1 MFDTSIIGS
10 VYRKEFREFTQ
21 DTRTLLIVFLIP
33 LLFIPIITLTTY
45 SVNIEAEQVMTSNAL
60 ISSQCEAVPLDV
72 SSGSQCYP
80 QAEKT
85 ALLAKLNRAELSAVL
100 DMTSDTLYL
109 ANEDLMGEQAI
120 RSLVQDYMRLTY
132 VDKPNLKIED
142 LESDASIVSVIG
154 TSLANVLVMLIITF
168 SFVGALNFGIDVT
181 TGEKERGSFKLYA
194 EFKDKIFSIFAGK
207 LAFTSLCS
215 GLSAVLGVLGITIS
229 ILAIEFFYGDT
240 SSLSQTEVDKVG
252 AFIHYIQMLT
262 TEDLLVVMLYLLPCI
277 VVISSLVNLFGC
289 LAKNMKEAKLLGL
302 VLMIIIVALTKVD
315 LGEDN
320 FFYTAF
326 IPVLNVFAG
335 VNNSLTLHVDYSHL
349 AVSMLVN
356 FLVCINNLFDI
367 KKLIVKEI
375 I

>member
-1 MFDTSIIGS
+1 MFDTAIIRS
-10 VYRKEFREFTQ
+10 VYGKEFREFTQ

-33 LLFIPIITLTTY
+33 LFFIPIITLTTY
-45 SVNIEAEQVMTSNAL
+45 NANIEAEQVIHSNAL

-72 SSGSQCYP
+72 LSGSLCYP

-85 ALLAKLNRAELSAVL
+85 ALLAKLNSAELSAVL
-100 DMTSDTLYL
+100 DMTSGTLYL
-109 ANEDLMGEQAI
+109 ANEGLTGEQTI
-120 RSLVQDYMRLTY
+120 RSLEQDYMRLTY
-132 VDKPNLKIED
+132 VDTPNLKIED
-142 LESDASIVSVIG
+142 LESDASVVNVIG

-229 ILAIEFFYGDT
+229 ILALEFFYGDT

-252 AFIHYIQMLT
+252 AFFHYIQMLS

-277 VVISSLVNLFGC
+277 VVISSFVNLFGC
-289 LAKNMKEAKLLGL
+289 LAKNMKEAKLFGL

-315 LGEDN
+315 LGEGN

-326 IPVLNVFAG
+326 IPVLNVFSG
-335 VNNSLTLHVDYSHL
+335 VNNSLTMHVDYSHL

-367 KKLIVKEI
+367 KKLIVKEKI
-375 I
+375 

>member
-1 MFDTSIIGS
+1 MFNTAIIRS
-10 VYRKEFREFTQ
+10 VYGKEFREFTQ

-45 SVNIEAEQVMTSNAL
+45 SSNIEAEQVVGSNAL
-60 ISSQCEAVPLDV
+60 ISNQCDTLPLDV
-72 SSGSQCYP
+72 MSGALCYP
-80 QAEKT
+80 QAEKET
-85 ALLAKLNRAELSAVL
+85 LFKKLEKAELSALL
-100 DMTSDTLYL
+100 DLTSGTLYL
-109 ANEDLMGEQAI
+109 ANEGLTGEQTI
-120 RSLVQDYMRLTY
+120 RNLEQDYMRMTY
-132 VDKPNLKIED
+132 AGMSVLKIED
-142 LESDASIVSVIG
+142 LKSDASIVSAIG

-194 EFKDKIFSIFAGK
+194 EFKDKVFSIFAGK

-229 ILAIEFFYGDT
+229 ILALEFFYGDT
-240 SSLSQTEVDKVG
+240 TSLSQTEVDKVG
-252 AFIHYIQMLT
+252 AFFHYIQMLSA
-262 TEDLLVVMLYLLPCI
+262 EDLVVVMLYLLPCI
-277 VVISSLVNLFGC
+277 VVISSFVNLFGC

-315 LGEDN
+315 LGEGN

-335 VNNSLTLHVDYSHL
+335 VNNALTLQVDYLHL
-349 AVSMLVN
+349 ATSMLVN
-356 FLVCINNLFDI
+356 FLICINNLFDI
-367 KKLIVKEI
+367 KKLIVKEKI
-375 I
+375 